1 MKIFTAGF
9 IGLIVTGVLL
19 LLMSQLINSDHQ
31 VVEKQKVVT
40 LVDTPLPPEKQPKT
54 NRLPKPQPPAV
65 APSAGE
71 AVPLRA
77 STIDTP
83 DIPTVDFEPVD
94 VNFPA
99 QVIGAPAPHELLDSR
114 SALPLFQAQPN
125 YPITAAS
132 QGIEGW
138 VLLQYDVDT
147 SGTLSNINVLDAQP
161 RRTFDKEAVA
171 ALKKWKFRPAMD
183 NGQPISVKGQT
194 VKIEFNLEQER

>member
-1 MKIFTAGF
+1 MKIISASI
-9 IGLIVTGVLL
+9 IGLIITAILIF
-19 LLMSQLINSDHQ
+19 LMSQLINGDHQ
-31 VVEKQKVVT
+31 VPIKEEVVT
-40 LVDTPLPPEKQPKT
+40 LVDIPLPPEKEPKT

-65 APSAGE
+65 APSAGD
-71 AVPLRA
+71 AVPLRT
-77 STIDTP
+77 STLDTP

-94 VNFPA
+94 VAFPA
-99 QVIGAPAPHELLDSR
+99 QVIDAPAPHELLDSR

-147 SGTLSNINVLDAQP
+147 SGTLSNIKVVDSQP

-171 ALKKWKFRPAMD
+171 ALKKWRFRPAMD
-183 NGQPISVKGQT
+183 NGQPLAVKGQT
-194 VKIEFNLEQER
+194 VKIEFNLEQQ

>member
-94 VNFPA
+94 VSYQAPI
-99 QVIGAPAPHELLDSR
+99 IGAPAPHELLDSR

-125 YPITAAS
+125 YPIIAAS

>member
-99 QVIGAPAPHELLDSR
+99 QVIERQRHMSYWIVEVHCRCSR
-114 SALPLFQAQPN
+114 RNQTIQSLPLVK
-125 YPITAAS
+125 AS
-132 QGIEGW
+132 RAGSYCNMTWI
-138 VLLQYDVDT
+138 
-147 SGTLSNINVLDAQP
+147 
-161 RRTFDKEAVA
+161 
-171 ALKKWKFRPAMD
+171 PAELCL
-183 NGQPISVKGQT
+183 ILT
-194 VKIEFNLEQER
+194 C

>member
-1 MKIFTAGF
+1 MKIISASF
-9 IGLIVTGVLL
+9 IGLILTAVLL
-19 LLMSQLINSDHQ
+19 LLMSKLIRSDHQ
-31 VVEKQKVVT
+31 APERQASLPVEV
-40 LVDTPLPPEKQPKT
+40 TPLPPEKEPTTK
-54 NRLPKPQPPAV
+54 RPAEPQPPAV
-65 APSAGE
+65 APSAGD
-71 AVPLRA
+71 ALPLKP
-77 STIDTP
+77 SIVDTP
-83 DIPTVDFEPVD
+83 EVPTVDFEPFD
-94 VNFPA
+94 ASIATPSGAF
-99 QVIGAPAPHELLDSR
+99 GAPELLDNR

-125 YPITAAS
+125 YPINAAS